1 MLVYSCALCS
11 LISVEEDVGV
21 FLSIVP
27 TLHRCCS
34 AQFFSVLQEEEMMFE
49 DVMLLNEPV
58 EIVKVRDLP
67 LACVGWLEDD
77 M

>member
-1 MLVYSCALCS
+1 
-11 LISVEEDVGV
+11 
-21 FLSIVP
+21 
-27 TLHRCCS
+27 
-34 AQFFSVLQEEEMMFE
+34 MMFE